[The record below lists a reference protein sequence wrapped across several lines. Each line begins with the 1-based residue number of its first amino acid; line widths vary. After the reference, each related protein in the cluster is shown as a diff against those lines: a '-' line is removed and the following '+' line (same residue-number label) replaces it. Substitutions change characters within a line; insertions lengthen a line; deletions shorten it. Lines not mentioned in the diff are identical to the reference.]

1 MDHPIICFGQQPCGF
16 FPKRFLFAKIVTARR
31 LQKEIGG
38 EIVFFCHDSDHDPR
52 ETATILRD
60 QKTKDEVSLNFQF
73 ENRIQKQFSPLYAK
87 RVLPKWHEKTA
98 RQLPSYVPQ
107 VLVEHFKET
116 KSSNVADFCLEMYT
130 RMGLLD
136 GVRVERSSAPQFRAR
151 AAAVPDYLRSVSGNS
166 RRRIRSGTNQP
177 DSRHAFRLDAISD
190 SVHPLRRRRERAGL
204 HQQGGCSRGEIRQ
217 ARRNFRLWQILHGGV
232 MKSGPLKIGIACFP
246 LIGGSGIL
254 ATALGSELARRGH
267 EVYFFSY
274 AQPVRLDLPQ
284 DNLHFHRVD
293 VANNPLFPSP
303 DYTLPLAVKMAEV
316 ARSRQLDLFHVHY
329 AVPHALAAC
338 LASQMLGP
346 LAPRIVTTLHGTDT
360 TLLGQD
366 PDYRTAIEH
375 ALVHS
380 DAVTAVSESLRNQ
393 TQEIF
398 RLKRPIEVIPNFFT
412 PNKPNR
418 NREEVRRDLGITDEF
433 LVLHMSSLRPVK
445 RIDLLLRTIAM
456 SKNRER
462 IRLFILAGGPFD
474 PYEPLLD
481 ELRLRDIVIVR
492 QNTAVVDEYVRA
504 ADAGLYTSE
513 YESFGLSIL
522 ETMFYG
528 KPVVAFRVGGIPE
541 VIGDSCPLY
550 PFGDVTAAAAGLDT
564 LIESPDLARQLGER
578 SRNRALE
585 QFSADN
591 ILPRYEAL
599 YRRVIAGVG

>member
-1 MDHPIICFGQQPCGF
+1 
-16 FPKRFLFAKIVTARR
+16 
-31 LQKEIGG
+31 
-38 EIVFFCHDSDHDPR
+38 
-52 ETATILRD
+52 
-60 QKTKDEVSLNFQF
+60 
-73 ENRIQKQFSPLYAK
+73 
-87 RVLPKWHEKTA
+87 
-98 RQLPSYVPQ
+98 
-107 VLVEHFKET
+107 
-116 KSSNVADFCLEMYT
+116 
-130 RMGLLD
+130 
-136 GVRVERSSAPQFRAR
+136 
-151 AAAVPDYLRSVSGNS
+151 
-166 RRRIRSGTNQP
+166 
-177 DSRHAFRLDAISD
+177 
-190 SVHPLRRRRERAGL
+190 
-204 HQQGGCSRGEIRQ
+204 
-217 ARRNFRLWQILHGGV
+217 
-232 MKSGPLKIGIACFP
+232 MKSRPFKIGIACFP

-293 VANNPLFPSP
+293 VAHNPLFPSP

-316 ARSRQLDLFHVHY
+316 ARAQQLDVFHVHY

-346 LAPRIVTTLHGTDT
+346 SAPRIVTTLHGTDT

-366 PDYRTAIEH
+366 PDYRMAIEH

-418 NREEVRRDLGITDEF
+418 SREEVRRDLGLTDEF

-445 RIDLLLRTIAM
+445 RIDLLLRTIA
-456 SKNRER
+456 KVKKRQR
-462 IRLFILAGGPFD
+462 LRLFILAGGPFD

-481 ELRLRDIVIVR
+481 QLGIRNVVIVR
-492 QNTAVVDEYVRA
+492 QNTAVVDEYLQA
-504 ADAGLYTSE
+504 ADAGFYTSE

-550 PFGDVTAAAAGLDT
+550 PFGDTAVAAAALDG
-564 LIESPDLARQLGER
+564 LIEFPAQVRELGER
-578 SRNRALE
+578 SRIRAIE
-585 QFSADN
+585 KFSADR
-591 ILPRYEAL
+591 IMPQYEAL
-599 YRRVIAGVG
+599 YRYVISGKLHRAGLEPATQ